1 MKKDAHLSIRV
12 NKDDRRA
19 MHEAAKLAGVCLSE
33 LVRTLV
39 LEFKQEQEVTHERE
53 AEKNH
58 SL

>member
-1 MKKDAHLSIRV
+1 MKKDVHLSIRV
-12 NKDDRRA
+12 NRDDRRA

-39 LEFKQEQEVTHERE
+39 LKFKQEHEAHERE
-53 AEKNH
+53 AEKNP

>member
-12 NKDDRRA
+12 NREDRRA
-19 MHEAAKLAGVCLSE
+19 MHEAAKLAGVRLSE

-39 LEFKQEQEVTHERE
+39 LKFKQEHEAHERE
-53 AEKNH
+53 EEKTH